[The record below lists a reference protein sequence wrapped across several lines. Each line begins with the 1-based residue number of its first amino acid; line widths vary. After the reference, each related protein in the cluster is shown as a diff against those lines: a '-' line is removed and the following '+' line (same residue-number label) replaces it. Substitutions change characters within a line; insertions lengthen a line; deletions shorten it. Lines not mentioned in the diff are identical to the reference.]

1 MWLQYYKWNMM
12 AGTHWNIHDPLLK
25 CSLPDETTDWFIH
38 QDFCMA
44 VTLVSCIQ
52 IGPKPSL
59 WKPSQCVY
67 Y

>member
-1 MWLQYYKWNMM
+1 M

-44 VTLVSCIQ
+44 ATSVSCIQ